1 MATATEREPT
11 LASSG
16 EEKALM
22 ELDAALAKDRGE
34 VRLIVPSGKELR
46 LPEPVREVLRRAVGE
61 LARGD
66 GVSVLPV
73 ETELTTQQA
82 AELLSVS
89 RPYLVKLLEEEQ
101 EIPFHKVGRHRR
113 VKLADLLEYKRGQDE
128 KRRSLLGKLSRDAQ
142 EAGLYE

>member
-22 ELDAALAKDRGE
+22 ELDAALAKDGGE